1 MIKVVRVK
9 RGSQKNKKHKKVLKE
24 AKGYYSSGRK
34 HYRAAKEQIYQA
46 LSSAYRDRKNK
57 KRNFRR
63 LWITRINAAARS
75 NGISYNSFINGLRKA
90 NVEINRKM
98 LSELAVDDPVAF
110 KELADLA
117 KEKVS
122 A

>member
-1 MIKVVRVK
+1 MVRVK
-9 RGSQKNKKHKKVLKE
+9 RGSQKNKKHKKVLKD

-34 HYRAAKEQIYQA
+34 HYRVAKEKIYRA
-46 LSSAYRDRKNK
+46 LSHSYRDRKNK
-57 KRNFRR
+57 KRNFRK

-98 LSELAVDDPVAF
+98 LSELAVNDPNAF
-110 KELADLA
+110 KELTQVA